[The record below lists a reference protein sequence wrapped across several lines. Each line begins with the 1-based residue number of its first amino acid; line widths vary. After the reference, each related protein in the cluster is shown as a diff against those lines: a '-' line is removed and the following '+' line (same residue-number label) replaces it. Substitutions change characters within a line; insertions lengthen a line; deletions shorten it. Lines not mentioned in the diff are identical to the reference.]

1 MKPKK
6 RRIKKKK
13 KPSVAEI
20 LETYEALD
28 DDDVSTERLLCMVA
42 DICECDIDDV
52 AEALA
57 MG

>member
-20 LETYEALD
+20 LEVYEALD
-28 DDDVSTERLLCMVA
+28 DEDVSTERLLCMVA
-42 DICECDIDDV
+42 DTCGCEIDDV
-52 AEALA
+52 IDALVTE
-57 MG
+57 

>member
-6 RRIKKKK
+6 KRIKKRK

-20 LETYEALD
+20 LEVYEALD

-52 AEALA
+52 VEALA
-57 MG
+57 ME

>member
-6 RRIKKKK
+6 RRIKKRN

-20 LETYEALD
+20 LEVYEALD

-42 DICECDIDDV
+42 DTCGCDIDDV
-52 AEALA
+52 VEALA

>member
-6 RRIKKKK
+6 RRTKKKK

-20 LETYEALD
+20 LEVYEALD

-42 DICECDIDDV
+42 DTCGCDIDGV
-52 AEALA
+52 VEALA